1 MSSEIRKENAP
12 RGLLRPSHGKCARG
26 HAIREGGQRRTAD
39 VLAGLWLS
47 LTVSLILAVVCEMI
61 AGLDGLGQWVLL
73 AARSYKSADLFA
85 GVMLLGA
92 IGLVA
97 NSALSRAEGRLLKW
111 RGASGR

>member
-1 MSSEIRKENAP
+1 
-12 RGLLRPSHGKCARG
+12 
-26 HAIREGGQRRTAD
+26 
-39 VLAGLWLS
+39 
-47 LTVSLILAVVCEMI
+47 MI

-97 NSALSRAEGRLLKW
+97 NSALSLAEGRLLRC
-111 RGASGR
+111 RGASGG